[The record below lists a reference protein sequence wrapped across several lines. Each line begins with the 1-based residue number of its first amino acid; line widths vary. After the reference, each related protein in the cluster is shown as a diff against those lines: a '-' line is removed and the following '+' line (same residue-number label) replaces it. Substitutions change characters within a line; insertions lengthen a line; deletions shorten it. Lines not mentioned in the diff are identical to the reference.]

1 LSTQKRF
8 YKREDVITKKVINQ
22 EAVEVGT
29 VKDTA
34 FDLEGKL
41 HLIVTKKEG
50 EEEDYISIND
60 IKAFGD
66 YILLKVEPA
75 AGGANGRDAAPQAAA
90 KICPKC
96 GNSNSPNVGFC
107 TKCGT
112 KLS

>member
-1 LSTQKRF
+1 LSAQKKY
-8 YKREDVITKKVINQ
+8 YKREDVISKKVIDQ
-22 EAVEVGT
+22 DAMEVGS

-34 FDLEGKL
+34 FDSEGKL

-50 EEEDYISIND
+50 EEEDYVSIND

-75 AGGANGRDAAPQAAA
+75 AAGSSSNVVQPSAR
-90 KICPKC
+90 ICPKC
-96 GNSNSPNVGFC
+96 GSSNSPNVGFC

-112 KLS
+112 KLI

>member
-1 LSTQKRF
+1 LSAQKKY
-8 YKREDVITKKVINQ
+8 YKREDVISKKVIDQ
-22 EAVEVGT
+22 DAMEVGS

-34 FDLEGKL
+34 FDSEGKL

-50 EEEDYISIND
+50 EEEDYVSIND

-75 AGGANGRDAAPQAAA
+75 AAASGSNVVQQPMAR
-90 KICPKC
+90 ICPKC
-96 GNSNSPNVGFC
+96 GSSNSPNVGFC

-112 KLS
+112 KLI